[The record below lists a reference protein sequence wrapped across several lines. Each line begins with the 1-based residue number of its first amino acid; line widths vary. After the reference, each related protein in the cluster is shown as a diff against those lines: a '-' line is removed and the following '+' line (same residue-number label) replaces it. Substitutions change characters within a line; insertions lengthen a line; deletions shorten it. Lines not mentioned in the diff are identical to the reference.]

1 MRSDKLALMQYM
13 MMKRQRIK
21 KYLDSGMQPRERF
34 HQESVLVT
42 EDKIEGRF
50 LYGKE
55 KSDV

>member
-13 MMKRQRIK
+13 MMK
-21 KYLDSGMQPRERF
+21 RF